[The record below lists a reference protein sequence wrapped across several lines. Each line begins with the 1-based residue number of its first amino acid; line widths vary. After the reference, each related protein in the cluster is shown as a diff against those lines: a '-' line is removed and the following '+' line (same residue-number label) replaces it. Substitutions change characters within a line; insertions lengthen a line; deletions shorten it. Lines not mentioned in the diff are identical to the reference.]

1 MNPCSGTGGPLD
13 QPSDPMIAL
22 LNAEM
27 RAAAEDAS
35 IRAVLVD
42 VYPIFA
48 GRAHELTNLDKPRP
62 DFHPD
67 DEGYRLMAEAI
78 FNAYR
83 E

>member
-1 MNPCSGTGGPLD
+1 
-13 QPSDPMIAL
+13 
-22 LNAEM
+22 
-27 RAAAEDAS
+27 
-35 IRAVLVD
+35 